1 MYCPKCRSTEIDDA
15 GVCLVCGFQVP
26 TGQLPDG
33 IPAQEVQPDHGSTL
47 PMNEPEDREEL
58 PEWRQELTRRLQ
70 EIKSRREGHT
80 GSMPEPSR
88 DAQIATATTPPQE
101 MPEPEVPPIRSPR
114 LRKPR
119 RAIPAEDV
127 RLAPA
132 PDAVAPAIQTS
143 ELPTESTGWK
153 ISVPENR
160 AESLSAVDVV
170 VRPFASG
177 ADPSRRRH
185 SQALIDAV
193 IAKQPVETPG
203 SAPAPEIE
211 TQAAIAGELRN
222 DKLILMS
229 RTLAGMVDLIIVVV
243 SASSLIFA
251 VDVFEGI
258 EIFDAVSMVHYIMLL
273 LMTYFLYSFFFLGTA
288 GQTVGMMLTDLKITE
303 SSFRRPR
310 TSQIFVRCVVY
321 LLGTAGLGLGLLWGC
336 FDRQAMC
343 LHDRLSRTQVTRI
356 PFY

>member
-1 MYCPKCRSTEIDDA
+1 M
-15 GVCLVCGFQVP
+15 P
-26 TGQLPDG
+26 TGKAPDG
-33 IPAQEVQPDHGSTL
+33 IPAQEVQLNHGGAL
-47 PMNEPEDREEL
+47 AMNEPEDREEL
-58 PEWRQELTRRLQ
+58 PEWRQELARRLQ

-80 GSMPEPSR
+80 GSMREPSR
-88 DAQIATATTPPQE
+88 DAQIATAATPPQE
-101 MPEPEVPPIRSPR
+101 RPEPDAPPLRSLRP
-114 LRKPR
+114 RKPR
-119 RAIPAEDV
+119 RAIPPEDV
-127 RLAPA
+127 RLASA

-153 ISVPENR
+153 ISAPENR
-160 AESLSAVDVV
+160 AEGLPAADVV

-193 IAKQPVETPG
+193 IAKQSVETPG
-203 SAPAPEIE
+203 SASAPEIE
-211 TQAAIAGELRN
+211 TQAAIASEPRN

-251 VDVFEGI
+251 VDFFEGI

-288 GQTVGMMLTDLKITE
+288 GQTVGMMLTDLKVTA

-310 TSQIFVRCVVY
+310 ASQILVRCLAY
-321 LLGTAGLGLGLLWGC
+321 LLGTAGLGLGLIWGC

>member
-1 MYCPKCRSTEIDDA
+1 
-15 GVCLVCGFQVP
+15 VCGFQVP
-26 TGQLPDG
+26 TEQAPDG
-33 IPAQEVQPDHGSTL
+33 IPAQEVQPNHGGTL
-47 PMNEPEDREEL
+47 AMNEPEDREEL

-101 MPEPEVPPIRSPR
+101 RPEPEAPPLRPPR
-114 LRKPR
+114 PRKPR

-127 RLAPA
+127 RLVSA
-132 PDAVAPAIQTS
+132 PDAAAPAVQAS
-143 ELPTESTGWK
+143 GVPTESTGWK
-153 ISVPENR
+153 ISMPENR
-160 AESLSAVDVV
+160 TESLPAADVEI
-170 VRPFASG
+170 RPFASG

-185 SQALIDAV
+185 SQALIDTV
-193 IAKQPVETPG
+193 IAKQPFETPG
-203 SAPAPEIE
+203 STSAPEME

-243 SASSLIFA
+243 AASSLIFA

-258 EIFDAVSMVHYIMLL
+258 EVFDAMSMVYYIMLL

-288 GQTVGMMLTDLKITE
+288 GQTVGMMLTDLKITA

-310 TSQIFVRCVVY
+310 ASQIFVRCVVY